1 MYHQDE
7 KGHLK
12 TRNSSIMYYS
22 DLPIEEQKKM
32 TPHSSSSDKNSNNAI
47 MRSRISLPWIL
58 SAIATVLLLSI
69 PLLVLDCDYCF
80 SSSKQQL
87 VAAVTSTT
95 SDDSTA
101 AAAAAASSIISKTGG
116 EIVVITGATGR
127 LGSRLYFELQRNEQ
141 VSVVRAIVRTRER
154 ARSILGCNRCDES
167 EGIYVGDITDPNG
180 LDSAMEDGKVT
191 TLAIASGAN
200 MSTTEEEL
208 RAVEFDGVVYSV
220 RSLVMNSNS
229 NNKSLLKVVL
239 CSSMGTT
246 RPPSPSSFGKIL
258 HWKLNAEA
266 FLSTAGIPSFIVKP
280 CGLKDDLPTNYALYT
295 GNFDTPSK
303 YYTVTRDNVAHVMT
317 EAVIMSTNT
326 NRNDSDEQEQQH
338 HQHYRFDLCSKPG
351 NPITDFKKLIE
362 DSIWE

>member
-1 MYHQDE
+1 MYPQDE
-7 KGHLK
+7 KGHLM
-12 TRNSSIMYYS
+12 TRNSSSIYYS
-22 DLPIEEQKKM
+22 DLPIEEQA
-32 TPHSSSSDKNSNNAI
+32 SSDDNNNNNAI

-58 SAIATVLLLSI
+58 SAIATVLLLSV

-87 VAAVTSTT
+87 VATLTSTT
-95 SDDSTA
+95 SDDSSV
-101 AAAAAASSIISKTGG
+101 AAAASGIISKTGG
-116 EIVVITGATGR
+116 EIVVVTGATGR
-127 LGSRLYFELQRNEQ
+127 LGSKLYFELQRNEQ
-141 VSVVRAIVRTRER
+141 VSEVRAIVRTREK
-154 ARSILGCNRCDES
+154 ARSILGCNRCDET
-167 EGIYVGDITDPNG
+167 EGIYIGDITDPNG
-180 LDSAMEDGKVT
+180 LDSVMEDGKVT
-191 TLAIASGAN
+191 TLAIASGVSSPSA
-200 MSTTEEEL
+200 TEDEQ

-246 RPPSPSSFGKIL
+246 RPPSPSSFGNIL

-295 GNFDTPSK
+295 GNFDTPSE
-303 YYTVTRDNVAHVMT
+303 YYLITRDNVAHVMT
-317 EAVIMSTNT
+317 EAVIMSTN
-326 NRNDSDEQEQQH
+326 NNKNDNDEQEQQP

-351 NPITDFKKLIE
+351 TSTTDFKKLIE
-362 DSIWE
+362 DSIWK

>member
-1 MYHQDE
+1 MHPQDE

-12 TRNSSIMYYS
+12 TRNSSIVYYS
-22 DLPIEEQKKM
+22 DLPIEEQMM
-32 TPHSSSSDKNSNNAI
+32 TAHSSSDDNNNNNDKAI
-47 MRSRISLPWIL
+47 MRSSRISLPWIL
-58 SAIATVLLLSI
+58 SAIATVLLLLV

-87 VAAVTSTT
+87 VATVTITT
-95 SDDSTA
+95 SA
-101 AAAAAASSIISKTGG
+101 AGAAAASGTISKTGG

-127 LGSRLYFELQRNEQ
+127 LGSKLYLELQRNEQ
-141 VSVVRAIVRTRER
+141 VSEVRAIVRTREK
-154 ARSILGCNRCDES
+154 ARSILGCNRCDET
-167 EGIYVGDITDPNG
+167 EGIYIGDITDPNG

-191 TLAIASGAN
+191 TLAIASGVSSPSA
-200 MSTTEEEL
+200 TEDEQ

-220 RSLVMNSNS
+220 RSLIVNSNS
-229 NNKSLLKVVL
+229 HNKSLLKVVL

-246 RPPSPSSFGKIL
+246 RPPSPSSFGNIL

-303 YYTVTRDNVAHVMT
+303 YYLVTRDNVAHVMA
-317 EAVIMSTNT
+317 EAVIMK
-326 NRNDSDEQEQQH
+326 DSDEQEQQQ

-351 NPITDFKKLIE
+351 TPTTDFKKLIE